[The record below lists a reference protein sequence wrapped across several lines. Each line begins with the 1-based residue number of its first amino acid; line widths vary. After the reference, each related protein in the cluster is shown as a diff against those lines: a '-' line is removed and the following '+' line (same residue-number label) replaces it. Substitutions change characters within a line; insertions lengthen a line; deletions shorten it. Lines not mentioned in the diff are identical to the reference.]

1 MNKNKKYDE
10 LYLLLRMQAKLVKQT
25 KFAVLDKIFKTG
37 CAEKNDISIFSLL
50 GILMD
55 LQALNVYIAH
65 PNLNKNKVNF
75 EDLTSFI
82 VRNLSKMTHSYRKV
96 NCCDNCCENK
106 PLINWLVIGYPAF
119 KSTFADFISY
129 LQDDLGISLVLP
141 LTIPK
146 VVNDYLNV
154 DFTKKHN
161 LELVLNN

>member
-65 PNLNKNKVNF
+65 PNLNKNKVEF
-75 EDLTSFI
+75 EDLSSFI

-96 NCCDNCCENK
+96 KGCENK
-106 PLINWLVIGYPAF
+106 PLINWLVIGHPAF
-119 KSTFADFISY
+119 RSTFADFINY
-129 LQDDLGISLVLP
+129 LQNDLGISLVLP
-141 LTIPK
+141 STT
-146 VVNDYLNV
+146 VVVVDDLNV
-154 DFTKKHN
+154 CFTKKHN
-161 LELVLNN
+161 VEISFN

>member
-1 MNKNKKYDE
+1 MTKKYDELE
-10 LYLLLRMQAKLVKQT
+10 LYLLLRMQAKLVEQT
-25 KFAVLDKIFKTG
+25 KHSVLDKIFKTG

-55 LQALNVYIAH
+55 LQDLNVYISH

-82 VRNLSKMTHSYRKV
+82 VRNLSKMTHTYRKV
-96 NCCDNCCENK
+96 NCCENK

-129 LQDDLGISLVLP
+129 LQDELGISLVLP
-141 LTIPK
+141 SATVAVI
-146 VVNDYLNV
+146 DDLNV

-161 LELVLNN
+161 AEISLN

>member
-106 PLINWLVIGYPAF
+106 PLINWMIIGSTAF
-119 KSTFADFISY
+119 ESQFADFIEY
-129 LQDDLGISLVLP
+129 LQNDLDISLVLP
-141 LTIPK
+141 LATTAVI
-146 VVNDYLNV
+146 DDLNPGL
-154 DFTKKHN
+154 TKKHN